1 MKKPSEDGRE
11 PVSSIAK
18 EERPGSAAFVTCS
31 PEETIRLGRRIS
43 KLLVPGDV
51 IALVGELGTGKTCLT
66 KGIAQGL
73 GVPSDQFV
81 RSASF
86 VIVNRYDGRYPIWHI
101 DAYRLDGP
109 LDFVSLGYEELIDS
123 GCIAVIEW
131 AERVDNLLPP
141 RAIQISLEHIAP
153 TERRIHIDFT
163 GLAPDRQT
171 EWKNALGTPGD
182 PRAQ

>member
-1 MKKPSEDGRE
+1 MKRLSENDRDKIESVAERDRSRSVSLITHSPEDTIGLGRE
-11 PVSSIAK
+11 I
-18 EERPGSAAFVTCS
+18 G
-31 PEETIRLGRRIS
+31 

-73 GVPSDQFV
+73 GVPPDQFV

-86 VIVNRYDGRYPIWHI
+86 VLVNRYDGVHPIWHI
-101 DAYRLDGP
+101 DAYRLDSP
-109 LDFVSLGYEELIDS
+109 LDFIALGYEELIDS

-131 AERVDNLLPP
+131 AERAADLLPA
-141 RAIQISLEHIAP
+141 RAIHISLEHIAP

-163 GLAPDRQT
+163 GLPPDRTT
-171 EWKNALGTPGD
+171 EWRRTLSV
-182 PRAQ
+182 R